1 MLGWL
6 EALGEADIEPI
17 VVRQPHADP
26 QDNGYDGMQ
35 AILDSGRRP
44 TGILCFSDAIAG
56 GVICALRD
64 AGLRVPEDVSVI
76 GFDDNPVARRMQPAL
91 TTVRQDAQGKGRAAA
106 AALISA
112 IAQAGARP
120 ARRGRHLLLPTE
132 LIVRDST
139 APPPTARSVIIER
152 RAKTHAQPRQTTGLA
167 AVDASFK
174 PTGRVA
180 GR

>member
-1 MLGWL
+1 
-6 EALGEADIEPI
+6 
-17 VVRQPHADP
+17 
-26 QDNGYDGMQ
+26 
-35 AILDSGRRP
+35 
-44 TGILCFSDAIAG
+44 
-56 GVICALRD
+56 
-64 AGLRVPEDVSVI
+64 VI
-76 GFDDNPVARRMQPAL
+76 GFDDNPIARRMQPAL